1 MSPAPQS
8 DNEVL
13 AKLLSNHLDEI
24 TPHGWSWRISV
35 YERIIMECDDESG
48 SVRLESTSVGEIKEL
63 LSRMTT

>member
-35 YERIIMECDDESG
+35 FEMIIMECVDDGGSIRIESP
-48 SVRLESTSVGEIKEL
+48 SIGEIEEL
-63 LSRMTT
+63 LSRMK